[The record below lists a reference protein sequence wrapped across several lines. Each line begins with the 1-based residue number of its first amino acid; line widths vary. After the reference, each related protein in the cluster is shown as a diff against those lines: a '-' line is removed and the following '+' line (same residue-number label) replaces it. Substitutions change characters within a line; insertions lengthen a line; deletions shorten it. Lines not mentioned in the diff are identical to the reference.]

1 MWLMLTFNPI
11 AGARTSAF
19 ENIIASIFVVIF
31 GFLFVTVSSRICGL
45 IGTSANPVSGM
56 TIATL
61 MATCAMF
68 LAMGWTAPAYS
79 ALAITIG
86 GVVCVAAA
94 NAGATSQDLKTGF
107 LIGATPYRQQW
118 ALMIGVMVSVFVI
131 GGTLMLM
138 NFGLSE
144 FRPMQRALD
153 IDKVRAE
160 QSQRGA
166 AVRVEKELDD
176 PHPQTYRDKKYILV
190 NALGSREVPDGKYL
204 YDPDTKQIE
213 VQWITGIGSDKAA
226 APQGR
231 LMATV
236 ITGILNQRLPW
247 RLVAMGVF
255 LVIAVELL
263 GIRSLSFAVGSYLGL
278 HTTLAIFCGGVVR
291 WAAERGRKASRRSR
305 RKRGQSGIALRQ
317 RPHRCRRRDGT
328 HRHRDQRPRRSGAGH
343 QVDPAGRA
351 GVRAEDRAGPGHLE
365 LVRGGDVRAAG
376 VLALPFRAQ
385 EAGLAAPAA
394 SAMLCAPVHRS
405 FTVLR
410 NHPLRTLVMMP
421 PSRPVARTLPLLS
434 LLFLL
439 TSAMTFAQSGSKP
452 VPKPAP
458 PPDPLVRM
466 NESMDTLTKKV
477 WPSVVQILVSS
488 YGPRAEGMRGRDEPR
503 RRQAAVDRLRVRDR
517 PEGYIMTNAHV
528 VSGARRVQIVLPA
541 GNADG
546 TLATALAG
554 KSTIVPARIVGI
566 TTELDLA
573 LLKVDDMKL
582 PALPLAT
589 YSQVR
594 QGETVFA
601 FGSPVGLAQQPD
613 ARAGLGCGAAGRS
626 RFAAHLHPD
635 RRANQSREFRRPAR
649 QHPGRSRRRQH
660 VHRVAIRRQR
670 RSWLRGPERDRQ
682 NRVPPTETIRSCC
695 GGRKWG

>member
-1 MWLMLTFNPI
+1 VFWGLGLGGVYTFLMATAQVWKQRPLYEPGWLPGASFRAEITSEYLGVGYIIGPRIAGTIFAGGVFSWLVLMPAIKFFGEGLAEPLYPSTIPVRDMTPGQLWESYIRPMGAGAVAMAGLITLMKTMPTIVSALRSGMKDIRSQQAGADAGGRLERDIAMKWVVLGSLAIIVVMWLMLTFNPI
-11 AGARTSAF
+11 VGARTSAF
-19 ENIIASIFVVIF
+19 ENVVASLFVVIF

-144 FRPMQRALD
+144 FRPMQRPLD

-160 QSQRGA
+160 QTLRGA

-176 PHPQTYRDKKYILV
+176 PHPQTYRDKRYILV
-190 NALGSREVPDGKYL
+190 NALGSRELPDGKYL

-278 HTTLAIFCGGVVR
+278 HTTLAIFCGGLVR
-291 WAAERGRKASRRSR
+291 WAAERGRRSIGGHAESDVSPGSLFAS
-305 RKRGQSGIALRQ
+305 GLIAAGGVMGLIAIVINVLGDPELGIRLI
-317 RPHRCRRRDGT
+317 P
-328 HRHRDQRPRRSGAGH
+328 P
-343 QVDPAGRA
+343 
-351 GVRAEDRAGPGHLE
+351 
-365 LVRGGDVRAAG
+365 G
-376 VLALPFRAQ
+376 VLAFGPRIAP
-385 EAGLAAPAA
+385 GLANSNLLA
-394 SAMLCAPVHRS
+394 V
-405 FTVLR
+405 
-410 NHPLRTLVMMP
+410 VM
-421 PSRPVARTLPLLS
+421 
-434 LLFLL
+434 F
-439 TSAMTFAQSGSKP
+439 
-452 VPKPAP
+452 
-458 PPDPLVRM
+458 
-466 NESMDTLTKKV
+466 
-477 WPSVVQILVSS
+477 
-488 YGPRAEGMRGRDEPR
+488 
-503 RRQAAVDRLRVRDR
+503 
-517 PEGYIMTNAHV
+517 
-528 VSGARRVQIVLPA
+528 
-541 GNADG
+541 
-546 TLATALAG
+546 
-554 KSTIVPARIVGI
+554 
-566 TTELDLA
+566 A
-573 LLKVDDMKL
+573 LLAYSLYHFARKKL
-582 PALPLAT
+582 
-589 YSQVR
+589 
-594 QGETVFA
+594 
-601 FGSPVGLAQQPD
+601 D
-613 ARAGLGCGAAGRS
+613 
-626 RFAAHLHPD
+626 
-635 RRANQSREFRRPAR
+635 
-649 QHPGRSRRRQH
+649 
-660 VHRVAIRRQR
+660 
-670 RSWLRGPERDRQ
+670 
-682 NRVPPTETIRSCC
+682 
-695 GGRKWG
+695 

>member
-1 MWLMLTFNPI
+1 MKWVLLGSLAIIVAMWLMLTFNPI
-11 AGARTSAF
+11 AGARTSGF
-19 ENIIASIFVVIF
+19 ENLVASFFVVLF

-144 FRPMQRALD
+144 FRPVQRAID
-153 IDKVRAE
+153 IDQVRAE
-160 QSQRGA
+160 QGKRGA

-176 PHPQTYRDKKYILV
+176 PHPQVYRDKQYILV
-190 NALGSREVPDGKYL
+190 NALGSRELPDGKYL

-291 WAAERGRKASRRSR
+291 WAAERGRKPSRRPR

-317 RPHRCRRRDGT
+317 RPDRRGRRHGPHRD
-328 HRHRDQRPRRSGAGH
+328 RDQRARRSGARH
-343 QVDPAGRA
+343 QADPAGRA
-351 GVRAEDRAGPGHLE
+351 GVRAEDRAGA
-365 LVRGGDVRAAG
+365 GDV
-376 VLALPFRAQ
+376 
-385 EAGLAAPAA
+385 E
-394 SAMLCAPVHRS
+394 
-405 FTVLR
+405 
-410 NHPLRTLVMMP
+410 PLR
-421 PSRPVARTLPLLS
+421 
-434 LLFLL
+434 
-439 TSAMTFAQSGSKP
+439 
-452 VPKPAP
+452 
-458 PPDPLVRM
+458 
-466 NESMDTLTKKV
+466 
-477 WPSVVQILVSS
+477 
-488 YGPRAEGMRGRDEPR
+488 RG
-503 RRQAAVDRLRVRDR
+503 
-517 PEGYIMTNAHV
+517 
-528 VSGARRVQIVLPA
+528 
-541 GNADG
+541 
-546 TLATALAG
+546 
-554 KSTIVPARIVGI
+554 
-566 TTELDLA
+566 
-573 LLKVDDMKL
+573 
-582 PALPLAT
+582 
-589 YSQVR
+589 
-594 QGETVFA
+594 
-601 FGSPVGLAQQPD
+601 
-613 ARAGLGCGAAGRS
+613 
-626 RFAAHLHPD
+626 
-635 RRANQSREFRRPAR
+635 
-649 QHPGRSRRRQH
+649 
-660 VHRVAIRRQR
+660 
-670 RSWLRGPERDRQ
+670 
-682 NRVPPTETIRSCC
+682 
-695 GGRKWG
+695 